1 MHKDHLAIRLL
12 LLGIVGGCLAFLLFS
27 TPDTGGSRIMGEV
40 MNYGHFVLF
49 GVMAVCLF
57 FFLELGYPNP
67 RGLKNHALAWGITTL
82 LGLGTE
88 CIQIFQPLRSFELR
102 DLANDALGALTFLA
116 LIHSFRIVDRR
127 KRFRL
132 RIALAAIC
140 LLPTTPI
147 WLAVAEWAS
156 MARSFPLISSF
167 EDKTELRRWGTKNAT
182 LALSHRHA
190 TSGRRSAE
198 VRLLPGVYPGVN
210 SDYFYGDWR
219 GYQSLAFDVYLP
231 DSNPL
236 SVSMRIDDKH
246 HNQEHSD
253 RYNHTFTLAPGL
265 NPIRVPLA
273 DVAAAPATR
282 PMDMSAITVIC
293 LFAYRLETPRTIYI
307 DNIRLQ

>member
-1 MHKDHLAIRLL
+1 MHGSHPALRLL
-12 LLGIVGGCLAFLLFS
+12 MLGIVGGCLAFLLFS
-27 TPDTGGSRIMGEV
+27 SPDTGGSRIMGEV
-40 MNYGHFVLF
+40 MNCGHFALF
-49 GVMAVCLF
+49 GVMAVSLYF
-57 FFLELGYPNP
+57 FFELGRQ
-67 RGLKNHALAWGITTL
+67 RGLKNHALAWGITVL

-88 CIQIFQPLRSFELR
+88 CIQLFQPGRFFELR
-102 DLANDALGALTFLA
+102 DLANDALGALVFLA
-116 LIHSFRIVDRR
+116 FVSSFRMAGGHRR
-127 KRFRL
+127 TAL
-132 RIALAAIC
+132 RIVLALAC
-140 LLPTTPI
+140 LGATTPI
-147 WLAVAEWAS
+147 WLAVADWRGMVRA
-156 MARSFPLISSF
+156 FPLIGSF
-167 EDKTELRRWGTKNAT
+167 EDKTELGRWGTKDAT

-236 SVSMRIDDKH
+236 RLSMRIDDRH
-246 HNQEHSD
+246 HNQEHTD

-265 NPIRVPLA
+265 NRIRVPLA

-293 LFAYRLETPRTIYI
+293 LFAYRLETPRTIYL